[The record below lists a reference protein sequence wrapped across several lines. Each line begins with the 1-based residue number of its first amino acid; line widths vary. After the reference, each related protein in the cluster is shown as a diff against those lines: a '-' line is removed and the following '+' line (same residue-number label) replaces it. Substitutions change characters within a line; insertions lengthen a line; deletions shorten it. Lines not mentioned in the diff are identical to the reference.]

1 MLARA
6 GVEVTVLE
14 KHADFLRD
22 FRGDTVHPVT
32 MRLLDELGL
41 FERFAALPQSRV
53 DRGQFDVDGHLVTMV
68 DFGRLH
74 SQPHPYV
81 AMVPQW
87 DLLDLIADAGKAEPT
102 FSVRMQHNVTG
113 LLREGNKVTGVRY
126 TSPDGPGELR
136 ADLVVGCDGRTS
148 AVRRDTALPIR
159 DYPVPFDVC
168 WFRLPRDAQ
177 AQYSLI
183 PRTKPGRALIMI
195 PREGY
200 FQIAYLIPK
209 GGYAELRAR
218 GLDAFHRDLAEM
230 VPESTPDAV
239 TSWDDVKV
247 LDVRLDRLRT
257 LARRRRAVHRRCR
270 ARHVSGRR
278 CRHQPCD
285 RRRRC
290 GGRVSGRT
298 SSHRPPH
305 RQASRRGTSTPN
317 RADRGDPNGATHPA
331 PLSARRRAP
340 RSRRGEATCRGG
352 EAAGTHSAVDGC
364 PRLRRRCRSA
374 APARAGLR
382 PSLGLCGQHVV
393 GDLVGAQAQ
402 RADVG
407 VVRLALH
414 HVGPLVI
421 MMADMAFQM
430 LAGRV
435 TVLVV
440 HG

>member
-41 FERFAALPQSRV
+41 FERFAQLPQSRV

-68 DFGRLH
+68 DFGRLRA
-74 SQPHPYV
+74 QPHPYV

-87 DLLDLIADAGKAEPT
+87 DLLDLIADAGKAETT

-113 LLREGNKVTGVRY
+113 LLRKGGKVTGVRY

-148 AVRRDTALPIR
+148 AVRRDTGLPIR

-168 WFRLPRDAQ
+168 WFRLPRDQQ

-247 LDVRLDRLRT
+247 LDVRLDRLRKWHGDGVLCIGDAAHAMSPVGGVGIN
-257 LARRRRAVHRRCR
+257 LAIADAVAAAGFLGEPLRTGRLTDKHLAAVRRRRILPTVVTQTVQRTLHRFLLGAVLQ
-270 ARHVSGRR
+270 GR
-278 CRHQPCD
+278 D
-285 RRRRC
+285 AA
-290 GGRVSGRT
+290 
-298 SSHRPPH
+298 RPPAAVVKLLE
-305 RQASRRGTSTPN
+305 RVPQLTAV
-317 RADRGDPNGATHPA
+317 PA
-331 PLSARRRAP
+331 YAVGVGLLPQHAPDFARR
-340 RSRRGEATCRGG
+340 
-352 EAAGTHSAVDGC
+352 
-364 PRLRRRCRSA
+364 
-374 APARAGLR
+374 
-382 PSLGLCGQHVV
+382 
-393 GDLVGAQAQ
+393 
-402 RADVG
+402 
-407 VVRLALH
+407 
-414 HVGPLVI
+414 
-421 MMADMAFQM
+421 
-430 LAGRV
+430 
-435 TVLVV
+435 
-440 HG
+440 